1 MIDRREFLK
10 MMAMCGVYGAF
21 NRLSGNLLA
30 APVERKREP
39 ARSVIEIWVWGG
51 PSHLETFDPKP
62 NAGKAYNIIN
72 RVKFSLITGKLF
84 NQLTHSGSHKQKE
97 SGFERISHKFLFSAF
112 CIAVILI

>member
-51 PSHLETFDPKP
+51 PSHLETFDPNP
-62 NAGKAYNIIN
+62 MRARRTMA
-72 RVKFSLITGKLF
+72 ITAIYLPMSK
-84 NQLTHSGSHKQKE
+84 
-97 SGFERISHKFLFSAF
+97 
-112 CIAVILI
+112 V